1 MAKYLGIPLTV
12 SNGNRIP
19 LTAQP
24 EIFSNNTFE
33 GTPIVNGDNSDLA
46 PNWRLRST
54 AGTSS
59 TFTSDGVSFI
69 WTGGNS
75 TYLRAANGATNL
87 AIFEIG
93 KAYEL
98 TYTINESS
106 EDNNLRIENGTS
118 LIQLTTK
125 LGKNTKKFIAK
136 QNNFTLIRNSSVLSG
151 SVEVQSIYLKEI
163 AATEAPTYGSPELV
177 ENGDFPSGITGW
189 FADNSNLSYS
199 NNSLNIE
206 IASDGF
212 GGAYQAITTE
222 VGKKYNFEATFSNL
236 QGNVNNLFLYAGTS
250 TSTATN
256 LLNKQVIPLASTV
269 SATFVAATTTTYVYV
284 GLSFDATE
292 SVEVDNV
299 SVKEVLYVETSDLVN
314 KPYTES
320 FNLGDNWS
328 ADDSSLYFEG
338 NGSSPR
344 YAASKV
350 NLEFGKTYRVKF
362 DILNKTLGGTVN
374 AGLSNTG
381 YFSGVPASE
390 RVTTSTG
397 NTSFDFIAVLED
409 VVGKEDEIR
418 FVGQNV
424 DTFTIVNFSVTE
436 VQYNYL
442 QVADGGF
449 TKSVKE
455 GDVIFNTSTS
465 TEGVVKEVLDNNVLL
480 MSNDNFST
488 ADEFFNVFAAN
499 GDTRGNQIIRT
510 DNYIMSEYDEDPS
523 NPQESSFWYA
533 GGVDAD
539 KVTLTHLVP
548 ATNTFFVADLIESYT
563 ERLNNQ
569 SATASR
575 LDIPLDAFRDHKNNE
590 VLATTSITLS

>member
-12 SNGNRIP
+12 SNGNKIP

-33 GTPIVNGDNSDLA
+33 GTPIVNGDNLDLA

-87 AIFEIG
+87 DIFEIG
-93 KAYEL
+93 KAYEI

-136 QNNFTLIRNSSVLSG
+136 QTHFTLIRNSSVLSG

-163 AATEAPTYGSPELV
+163 AATETPTYGSPELV
-177 ENGDFPSGITGW
+177 ENGDFDTNSDWSYGNGWDIDVVNNKATYDGSGSQYGAIYQVLNTVIGKTYKMT
-189 FADNSNLSYS
+189 FTLSGLS
-199 NNSLNIE
+199 GGTVNF
-206 IASDGF
+206 GF
-212 GGAYQAITTE
+212 GTDIPSFVNPQKSYGSNGTYTRLMVASLTNHSIIVQNNVASQ
-222 VGKKYNFEATFSNL
+222 TFS
-236 QGNVNNLFLYAGTS
+236 
-250 TSTATN
+250 
-256 LLNKQVIPLASTV
+256 I
-269 SATFVAATTTTYVYV
+269 
-284 GLSFDATE
+284 
-292 SVEVDNV
+292 DNV
-299 SVKEVLYVETSDLVN
+299 SVKEVPYVIGTREFVKNGDFNESTDWSGTNWTVSGNGKAVHATTNVDRLIQSMGLVSG
-314 KPYTES
+314 KKYAIQWTVADYS
-320 FNLGDNWS
+320 SGTLGVSLNSGTKSGDDSVS
-328 ADDSSLYFEG
+328 ADGTYNTVLVS
-338 NGSSPR
+338 NGEALQI
-344 YAASKV
+344 YA
-350 NLEFGKTYRVKF
+350 
-362 DILNKTLGGTVN
+362 
-374 AGLSNTG
+374 
-381 YFSGVPASE
+381 SGVASLSSVSVKE
-390 RVTTSTG
+390 
-397 NTSFDFIAVLED
+397 LE
-409 VVGKEDEIR
+409 
-418 FVGQNV
+418 
-424 DTFTIVNFSVTE
+424 
-436 VQYNYL
+436 YNYL

-465 TEGVVKEVLDNNVLL
+465 TEGVVKQVIDNNVLL

-488 ADEFFNVFAAN
+488 AGEFFNVFAAN
-499 GDTRGNQIIRT
+499 GDTRGNQIVRI

>member
-12 SNGNRIP
+12 SNGNKTP

-24 EIFSNNTFE
+24 ELVT
-33 GTPIVNGDNSDLA
+33 NGDFKDGTNG
-46 PNWRLRST
+46 WT
-54 AGTSS
+54 ASAAGS
-59 TFTSDGVSFI
+59 TFTVGTHQGRSDVADIGITDTNITSRVTQSFD
-69 WTGGNS
+69 
-75 TYLRAANGATNL
+75 
-87 AIFEIG
+87 FVKG
-93 KAYEL
+93 KAYSFSIDVYL
-98 TYTINESS
+98 
-106 EDNNLRIENGTS
+106 
-118 LIQLTTK
+118 
-125 LGKNTKKFIAK
+125 
-136 QNNFTLIRNSSVLSG
+136 VSG
-151 SVEVQSIYLKEI
+151 SFRADTIVSVYAPDFVATTTTGVWQTLTAKFVAESTQTADIFLRSANQVSEFYVDSVSVKEI
-163 AATEAPTYGSPELV
+163 AATETPTYGSPELV
-177 ENGDFPSGITGW
+177 TNGDFTTSQPPALDWSGTNWTVSGNGK
-189 FADNSNLSYS
+189 AVHATT
-199 NNSLNIE
+199 NNDKLIQSMGLV
-206 IASDGF
+206 S
-212 GGAYQAITTE
+212 
-222 VGKKYNFEATFSNL
+222 GKKYAIQWTVTDYSS
-236 QGNVNNLFLYAGTS
+236 GT
-250 TSTATN
+250 
-256 LLNKQVIPLASTV
+256 LGV
-269 SATFVAATTTTYVYV
+269 SAASGTKSGDDAVSANGTYNTVLVSNGAAFQIYASGVSS
-284 GLSFDATE
+284 LS
-292 SVEVDNV
+292 SV
-299 SVKEVLYVETSDLVN
+299 SVKEVPYVEAYDLVN
-314 KPYTES
+314 KPYTQYFSLQE
-320 FNLGDNWS
+320 NWS
-328 ADDSSLYFEG
+328 ANDSSLYFEG

-362 DILNKTLGGTVN
+362 DILNKTLSGTVN

-397 NTSFDFIAVLED
+397 NTSFDFVAVLED
-409 VVGKEDEIR
+409 VAGKEDEIR

-465 TEGVVKEVLDNNVLL
+465 TEGVVKDVVDNNVLL

-488 ADEFFNVFAAN
+488 AGEFFNVFAAN

-539 KVTLTHLVP
+539 KVSLTHLVP